1 TVLVGLDE
9 APPGILVWRAL
20 LQWIGGVGIIAMA
33 VIMLPFLRVG
43 GMQLFR
49 TESSDRSEKVLP
61 RPAQII
67 AAICYTYLVLTVLCL
82 AAYWAAGMTLFEAV
96 CHAMTTVSTGG
107 YSTSDDSIGHFKS
120 GLIDW
125 IAIVFMFSGAVPLI
139 GFYRMVHGEP
149 LALWRDSQVRVFF
162 WIIVGLSVAIG
173 LWRWSVSAQPLSE
186 ALRHS
191 AFSVVS
197 IITTSGFATVDYN
210 PWGGFAAVAI
220 FIRPFVGGC
229 TVSSTGGLKLFR
241 LEIMAIVL
249 RHRLRRLVQPR
260 GVFPMLYIGEPG
272 SYEVAMSVFAF
283 S

>member
-1 TVLVGLDE
+1 SWIALSAFGGLPFLLSNLHFSYAAAFFETMSGLTTTGSTVLVGLDE
-9 APPGILVWRAL
+9 APPGILMWRAL

-191 AFSVVS
+191 AFSV
-197 IITTSGFATVDYN
+197 
-210 PWGGFAAVAI
+210 
-220 FIRPFVGGC
+220 
-229 TVSSTGGLKLFR
+229 
-241 LEIMAIVL
+241 
-249 RHRLRRLVQPR
+249 
-260 GVFPMLYIGEPG
+260 
-272 SYEVAMSVFAF
+272 
-283 S
+283 